1 MAGRVVIIIRIDPA
15 LVFSARAVHAR
26 NDSALNQNHMSYLL
40 IFCTVSLLIILH
52 ELGHLLAAK
61 WLGIPIA
68 RFSVGLGPK
77 LWGCKIGETE
87 YWLSL
92 IPCGGYVLPA
102 MKDEEAFDKIPLP
115 SRILFA
121 LGGPA
126 ANILGA
132 FVCLSLMNIVRLGF
146 SANSVLCL
154 PLEQICQMAMQIGVA
169 IPLLF
174 SQPENLSGIV
184 GIVAAGGT
192 LVGLSLVKLL
202 QFSVLLNV
210 NLAVFNLLPILPL
223 DGGKIVMGLLRKIY
237 LPLRRLEVPLT
248 VGGWVLLAG
257 LTLYATALDL
267 VRVAHG
273 MLG

>member
-1 MAGRVVIIIRIDPA
+1 KT
-15 LVFSARAVHAR
+15 ARLYFLTAHSTLANR
-26 NDSALNQNHMSYLL
+26 SALNQNCMSYLV
-40 IFCTVSLLIILH
+40 IFCTISLLIILH
-52 ELGHLLAAK
+52 ELGHFLAAK
-61 WLGIPIA
+61 RMGIPIA

-77 LWGCKIGETE
+77 VWGFKMGETE
-87 YWLSL
+87 YWLSM

-102 MKDEEAFDKIPLP
+102 MNDEEAFDKIPLKNP
-115 SRILFA
+115 ILFF

-132 FVCLSLMNIVRLGF
+132 FLCLSLMNIVKLGC
-146 SANSVLCL
+146 SVNSVIYL
-154 PLEQICQMAMQIGVA
+154 PLEQIWQMAIQIGTA

-174 SQPENLSGIV
+174 SQPEHLSGIV

-192 LVGLSLVKLL
+192 LVGLSFVRLL

-237 LPLRRLEVPLT
+237 QPLRRLEVPLT

-257 LTLYATALDL
+257 LMLYATALDL
-267 VRVAHG
+267 ARIAHG
-273 MLG
+273 LLG

>member
-1 MAGRVVIIIRIDPA
+1 
-15 LVFSARAVHAR
+15 
-26 NDSALNQNHMSYLL
+26 MSYLL

-52 ELGHLLAAK
+52 ELGHFLGAK
-61 WLGIPIA
+61 RLGIPIA

-77 LWGCKIGETE
+77 LWGFKMGETE

-102 MKDEEAFDKIPLP
+102 MEDEEAFDKIPLK
-115 SRILFA
+115 SSILFSLA
-121 LGGPA
+121 RPA

-132 FVCLSLMNIVRLGF
+132 FLCLSSMNIVKLGCSF
-146 SANSVLCL
+146 NSVIWL
-154 PLEQICQMAMQIGVA
+154 PLEQIWQIAIQVGTA

-174 SQPENLSGIV
+174 SQLENLSGIV

-192 LVGLSLVKLL
+192 LVGLSFVRLL

-223 DGGKIVMGLLRKIY
+223 DGGKIVMGLLREIY
-237 LPLRRLEVPLT
+237 RPLRRLEVPLA

-257 LTLYATALDL
+257 LMLYATALDL
-267 VRVAHG
+267 ARMAHG

>member
-1 MAGRVVIIIRIDPA
+1 
-15 LVFSARAVHAR
+15 
-26 NDSALNQNHMSYLL
+26 MSYLL
-40 IFCTVSLLIILH
+40 VFCTISLIITLH

-61 WLGIPIA
+61 RMGIPIA
-68 RFSVGLGPK
+68 RFSVGFGPK
-77 LWGCKIGETE
+77 LWGFKIGETE
-87 YWLSL
+87 YWLSMF
-92 IPCGGYVLPA
+92 PCGGYVLPA
-102 MKDEEAFDKIPLP
+102 LEDEDAFEKIPL
-115 SRILFA
+115 RRRVVFN
-121 LGGPA
+121 LGGPV

-132 FVCLSLMNIVRLGF
+132 FVCLSLVNALKLGF
-146 SANSVLCL
+146 SVDSVIYL
-154 PLEQICQMAMQIGVA
+154 PLEQICQMALQIGTA

-184 GIVAAGGT
+184 GIVAAGGAY
-192 LVGLSLVKLL
+192 VGLSFVKLL

-237 LPLRRLEVPLT
+237 QPLRRLEVPLT

-257 LTLYATALDL
+257 LMLYATALDL
-267 VRVAHG
+267 ARVGHG